1 MHREMHVMREK
12 SAEAIGG
19 QRVRAGQRAEHS
31 QKVVQLMDSRDTQ
44 RQPNISPSESLV
56 PDDRVKPGG
65 PSQAPSVTPASGAA
79 TPDGS
84 TDSLM
89 EAILDEQ
96 NLKLAL
102 QRVRANKGAPGVDGV
117 TTDQFVEYL
126 WEHWP
131 TIRAQLRAGTYHPQP
146 IRGVEIPKPT
156 GGVRMLGIPNV
167 VERFIQ
173 QAILQVLTPLF
184 DPAFSDSSFGFRPGR
199 SAHQAVRQIRRLA
212 ESGAEWVV
220 DLDLEKFF
228 DRIHHDI
235 LMARIARRVKD
246 PQVLRLIR
254 RYLQA
259 GIMVHGI
266 CTPRVQGAAQGSP
279 LSPLLGNIL
288 LDDFDKELERRGL
301 AFVRYADDAMIVVHS
316 QRAGERV
323 LASVTRYLD
332 QRLHLPVNPTK
343 SAVDR
348 LTRRTYLGFT
358 FLKSRE
364 GYRIGVAPESR
375 RRVRRRLRDLTDR
388 HAHGTLSQ
396 RIEAVHRFL
405 AGWVGYFALADTP
418 TPFRDLDGW
427 VRHRFRAIVWR
438 RWKRVRT
445 RYRHLR
451 ALGLPEWRVRE
462 LANSR
467 KGPWRTA
474 AGPLNTVL
482 TVAYWDAQGLR
493 RLLSL
498 YESTRLR
505 WQ

>member
-1 MHREMHVMREK
+1 
-12 SAEAIGG
+12 
-19 QRVRAGQRAEHS
+19 
-31 QKVVQLMDSRDTQ
+31 MDSWDTQ
-44 RQPNISPSESLV
+44 RQPNISPAESLV

-65 PSQAPSVTPASGAA
+65 PPQAPSVPPASGAP

-173 QAILQVLTPLF
+173 QAVLQVLTPLF

-199 SAHQAVRQIRRLA
+199 SAHQAVRQARRYA
-212 ESGAEWVV
+212 DRGAEWVV

-228 DRIHHDI
+228 DRINHDI
-235 LMARIARRVKD
+235 LMARVARRVKD

-259 GIMVHGI
+259 GIMVDGV
-266 CTPRVQGAAQGSP
+266 CTPRAQGAAQGSP

-301 AFVRYADDAMIVVHS
+301 AFVRYADDAMIFVHS

-332 QRLHLPVNPTK
+332 HTLHLPVNTTK
-343 SAVDR
+343 SAVDH
-348 LTRRTYLGFT
+348 LTRRTYLGFK
-358 FLKSRE
+358 FLKRRD
-364 GYRIGVAPESR
+364 GFRIGIASESL
-375 RRVRRRLRDLTDR
+375 RRVRRRLRELTDR
-388 HAHGTLSQ
+388 HARGTLPQ
-396 RIEAVHRFL
+396 RIQAVNRFL

-418 TPFRDLDGW
+418 TPLRDLDSW
-427 VRHRFRAIVWR
+427 VRHRFRAIVWT

-445 RYRHLR
+445 RYRNLR
-451 ALGLPEWRVRE
+451 TFGLPEWRVRE
-462 LANSR
+462 LAGSR
-467 KGPWRTA
+467 KGPWRMA
-474 AGPLNTVL
+474 AGPLNSVL
-482 TVAYWDAQGLR
+482 TVAYWDDQGLS
-493 RLLSL
+493 RLLNL
-498 YESTRLR
+498 YETTRLR